1 MQVVT
6 EDSRIKV
13 NRFETSLIL
22 KSLQVNQS
30 F

>member
-6 EDSRIKV
+6 EDSRLKV
-13 NRFETSLIL
+13 KRFETSLIL
-22 KSLQVNQS
+22 KSLQFNQS